1 MLGGAA
7 VCAPHWPRLGAGP
20 GQSWCPGWWTQ
31 AGKGPS
37 AMEAEAGRGGRA
49 QLSLSLVRQEAREG
63 RPVPHRARLRAR
75 HTGGGGPLPAAAQGP
90 EPADDRR
97 VPGQPAEAVQPRRA
111 RVSDPSPDACGPAH
125 LQSGGG
131 PATSP
136 LTHAAPGTSTG
147 AGVPPPLPQMHADPG
162 HLQPRPAGPAPALVL
177 RPPCCHPGCGAGSQ
191 PSLGPV
197 LLPLLLGDGLMVH
210 QASSPRPRRRRG
222 FWPLGTAGSFEKACL
237 HVLHRPLPPSPTVLR
252 ETAPCLGPV
261 VAGWALLQAL
271 SPLHPQGVLGVHSPL
286 HRREARASSRWLR
299 AGVLGRDLGHG
310 SRPAVGTVPT
320 QALHRMDDPAGGPG
334 TGSKHTHSF
343 ALGDTPTPWRGSLCP
358 QAAPPTAPLLQR
370 PPP

>member
-1 MLGGAA
+1 MGAELAWGSSGCQPSSLSSGGQCMLGGAA

-136 LTHAAPGTSTG
+136 PDARRPRAPPAPSS
-147 AGVPPPLPQMHADPG
+147 
-162 HLQPRPAGPAPALVL
+162 RAGPSPGPAASVL
-177 RPPCCHPGCGAGSQ
+177 PSWVRRRQ
-191 PSLGPV
+191 PAELGPC
-197 LLPLLLGDGLMVH
+197 P
-210 QASSPRPRRRRG
+210 
-222 FWPLGTAGSFEKACL
+222 
-237 HVLHRPLPPSPTVLR
+237 PPSPAGR
-252 ETAPCLGPV
+252 WADGP
-261 VAGWALLQAL
+261 
-271 SPLHPQGVLGVHSPL
+271 
-286 HRREARASSRWLR
+286 
-299 AGVLGRDLGHG
+299 
-310 SRPAVGTVPT
+310 
-320 QALHRMDDPAGGPG
+320 PG
-334 TGSKHTHSF
+334 
-343 ALGDTPTPWRGSLCP
+343 
-358 QAAPPTAPLLQR
+358 
-370 PPP
+370 